1 MTNDGESGAA
11 SVDARTS
18 TIAAFRHGIGRAI
31 GGILAG
37 AGNIVAPA
45 VCLGCHARISAH
57 DALCAACWQ
66 QVSFITPPLCD
77 RLGLPLPF
85 GSGDGPLISAAAA
98 ADPPP
103 YDRARAAAVFD
114 HVVRELIHGFKY
126 TDRHEARRLLA
137 RWMTGAGAE
146 LLADAD
152 LIVPVPMTGWRLIRR
167 QFNQAALLSR
177 EIAHASGVTF
187 DPFVLRKTRSTPTQV
202 RLQRPPARGKRRWRL
217 CRTRSREEPHRGP
230 CDRTGRRRDYDRSYG
245 FRLRPGPARG
255 RRPADRCARR
265 GDGRGPAKGRP
276 LRPSA
281 MPSSAS
287 AVRQVRTSAIS
298 LGAARALW

>member
-1 MTNDGESGAA
+1 MTESGDHGPATIDVRSTTFAA
-11 SVDARTS
+11 LRQG
-18 TIAAFRHGIGRAI
+18 FGRAV
-31 GGILAG
+31 GGLLGG
-37 AGNIVAPA
+37 AGNIIAPA

-57 DALCAACWQ
+57 DALCATCWQ

-114 HVVRELIHGFKY
+114 GVVRELIHGFKY

-146 LLADAD
+146 LLVDAD
-152 LIVPVPMTGWRLIRR
+152 LVVPVPMTRWRLIRR
-167 QFNQAALLSR
+167 QFNQAALLAR

-187 DPFVLRKTRSTPTQV
+187 DPFALKKTRRTPTQV
-202 RLQRPPARGKRRWRL
+202 GSNARQRAANVAGAFAVPEAA
-217 CRTRSREEPHRGP
+217 
-230 CDRTGRRRDYDRSYG
+230 
-245 FRLRPGPARG
+245 RLRV
-255 RRPADRCARR
+255 ADRAIVLVDDVITT
-265 GDGRGPAKGRP
+265 GATV
-276 LRPSA
+276 SA
-281 MPSSAS
+281 C
-287 AVRQVRTSAIS
+287 
-298 LGAARALW
+298 ARALRAAGARRIDVLAAAMVADPRRVDL

>member
-1 MTNDGESGAA
+1 MPPKAGGGGAA
-11 SVDARTS
+11 MTETGDSGPGSIDGQATRVATLRRGFGQ
-18 TIAAFRHGIGRAI
+18 AL
-31 GGILAG
+31 GGIVTGVLRG
-37 AGNIVAPA
+37 AGNIIAPA
-45 VCLGCHARISAH
+45 VCLGCHTRLSAH

-98 ADPPP
+98 AEPPP

-152 LIVPVPMTGWRLIRR
+152 LIVPVPMTRWRLIRR
-167 QFNQAALLSR
+167 QFNQAALLAR
-177 EIAHASGVTF
+177 EISGASGVAF

-202 RLQRPPARGKRRWRL
+202 GSSARQRAENVAGAFAVPAAA
-217 CRTRSREEPHRGP
+217 
-230 CDRTGRRRDYDRSYG
+230 RRRV
-245 FRLRPGPARG
+245 
-255 RRPADRCARR
+255 ADRAIVLVDDVITT
-265 GDGRGPAKGRP
+265 GATV
-276 LRPSA
+276 SA
-281 MPSSAS
+281 C
-287 AVRQVRTSAIS
+287 
-298 LGAARALW
+298 ARALRAAGARRIDVLAAAMVADPRRVDL

>member
-1 MTNDGESGAA
+1 MPPEAGGGGAA
-11 SVDARTS
+11 MTETGDSGPGSIDVRVTRV
-18 TIAAFRHGIGRAI
+18 AALRQSLGEAL
-31 GGILAG
+31 GGILRG
-37 AGNIVAPA
+37 AGNIIAPA
-45 VCLGCHARISAH
+45 VCLGCRARLSAH

-137 RWMTGAGAE
+137 RWMTGAGTE

-152 LIVPVPMTGWRLIRR
+152 LIVPVPMTRWRLIRR
-167 QFNQAALLSR
+167 QFNQAALLAR
-177 EIAHASGVTF
+177 EIAGASGVAF
-187 DPFVLRKTRSTPTQV
+187 DPFVLRKTRRTPTQV
-202 RLQRPPARGKRRWRL
+202 GSSARQRAENVAGAFAVPEAA
-217 CRTRSREEPHRGP
+217 
-230 CDRTGRRRDYDRSYG
+230 RRRV
-245 FRLRPGPARG
+245 
-255 RRPADRCARR
+255 ADRAIVLVDDVITT
-265 GDGRGPAKGRP
+265 GATV
-276 LRPSA
+276 SA
-281 MPSSAS
+281 C
-287 AVRQVRTSAIS
+287 
-298 LGAARALW
+298 ARALRAAGARRIDVLAAAMVADPRRVDL